1 MEEGRLEELANGSAK
16 IMKTGMSVDEMDGD
30 EEHTYAAPI
39 ILSAFLSVPIKKTAS
54 ATVPIHIG
62 NIHVGRLQLTPPPEG
77 MFGWTAAY
85 SPGKVI
91 SMISLSPSLLAFI
104 SSWLKE

>member
-1 MEEGRLEELANGSAK
+1 LEEGRLEESVNGSAK
-16 IMKTGMSVDEMDGD
+16 IMKTGMGVDELDGG
-30 EEHTYAAPI
+30 EERTYAAPI

-62 NIHVGRLQLTPPPEG
+62 NIHIGRLQLVPPPEG

-91 SMISLSPSLLAFI
+91 SMISPSPSLLAFI
-104 SSWLKE
+104 SSSLKE

>member
-1 MEEGRLEELANGSAK
+1 MEEGRLEESANGSAK
-16 IMKTGMSVDEMDGD
+16 IMKTDMGVDEMDGG

-62 NIHVGRLQLTPPPEG
+62 NIHFGRLQLTPPPEG

-91 SMISLSPSLLAFI
+91 SMISPPPSLLAFI